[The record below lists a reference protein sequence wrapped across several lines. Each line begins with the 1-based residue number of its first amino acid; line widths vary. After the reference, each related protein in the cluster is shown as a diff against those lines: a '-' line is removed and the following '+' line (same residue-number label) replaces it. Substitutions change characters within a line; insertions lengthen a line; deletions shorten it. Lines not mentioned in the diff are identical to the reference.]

1 MFRYIVI
8 YISIFSILFL
18 GAINI
23 GPLSIRNLCI
33 IGLIVY
39 LAMNFKAVSLDLC
52 GKLYTIYLAALLL
65 CSIVSGQIF
74 DIVFYKNFLTN
85 HISSL
90 ILVLVLPLIIKS
102 INDIKVIIGF
112 IISLQLLNCLVSILQ
127 FYNLPMGWH
136 LGLAINP
143 GAISNLN
150 DAEYYL
156 ADADKL
162 LSRSIV
168 FGITSFVVANGYYLA
183 TFLPIASNNLLRN
196 DVDIKGKIIS
206 LIMLV
211 ISGITIFMVQQR
223 MAFFLLICYLIL
235 VLFIQIRKS
244 ILYMLLFTIILIVT
258 TGLYS
263 ISFDIE
269 LGRLTFENLNADSRM
284 NQITNFINFL
294 NSEGFIW
301 GADLNDL
308 ALLYSLGHNTLM
320 DALRRGGFISLLMY
334 LPLFI
339 MTVYKCLYI
348 AIKAQKI
355 NLQYSFALSIA
366 CLFFIAYSFTHST
379 GLQSGAV
386 LFWFI
391 YALMISAWEYE
402 KDYLSD

>member
-1 MFRYIVI
+1 
-8 YISIFSILFL
+8 
-18 GAINI
+18 
-23 GPLSIRNLCI
+23 
-33 IGLIVY
+33 
-39 LAMNFKAVSLDLC
+39 MNFKAVSLDLC
-52 GKLYTIYLAALLL
+52 GKLYAIYLAALLL
-65 CSIVSGQIF
+65 CTIVRGQIF

-112 IISLQLLNCLVSILQ
+112 ITSLQLLNCLVSILQ
-127 FYNLPMGWH
+127 FYNIPMGWN

-244 ILYMLLFTIILIVT
+244 LLYKLIFAIILIVIA
-258 TGLYS
+258 GLYS
-263 ISFDIE
+263 GSFDYD
-269 LGRLTFENLNADSRM
+269 LGRLTMEDLHSDSRM
-284 NQITNFINFL
+284 RQITNFLTFM
-294 NSEGFIW
+294 NSNDFIW
-301 GADLNDL
+301 GADLNDMG
-308 ALLYSLGHNTLM
+308 LLYSLGHNTLM
-320 DALRRGGFISLLMY
+320 DALRRGGFISFLLY

-339 MTVYKCLYI
+339 MVVYKCSCI
-348 AIKAQKI
+348 SI
-355 NLQYSFALSIA
+355 NAFKLNAQYSFALSIA
-366 CLFFIAYSFTHST
+366 CLLHIAYSFTHST
-379 GLQSGAV
+379 GLQSGSI
-386 LFWFI
+386 LFWII
-391 YALMISAWEYE
+391 YSLMVCSWKYE
-402 KDYLSD
+402 KDSVFD

>member
-1 MFRYIVI
+1 MLRYIVI

-18 GAINI
+18 GSINI
-23 GPLSIRNLCI
+23 GPVSIRNLCI
-33 IGLIVY
+33 IGLVVFM
-39 LAMNFKAVSLDLC
+39 AMNFKAISLDLC
-52 GKLYTIYLAALLL
+52 GKLYAIYLATLLL
-65 CSIVSGQIF
+65 CSIISGQVYNIL
-74 DIVFYKNFLTN
+74 FYKNFLTN
-85 HISSL
+85 HITCL
-90 ILVLVLPLIIKS
+90 ILILAIPMIIKS
-102 INDIKVIIGF
+102 ISDIRIITRF
-112 IISLQLLNCLVSILQ
+112 IISLQILNCFVSILQ
-127 FYNLPMGWH
+127 FYNVPIGWH
-136 LGLAINP
+136 LGLLVNP

-156 ADADKL
+156 ADSEKL

-168 FGITSFVVANGYYLA
+168 FGITSFVVANGYYL
-183 TFLPIASNNLLRN
+183 TVFLPIVSKNLLCN
-196 DVDIKGKIIS
+196 KVNLKGLIIS
-206 LIMLV
+206 CIILV

-235 VLFIQIRKS
+235 VLLIQIRKS
-244 ILYMLLFTIILIVT
+244 ILYKLLFTIILIVT
-258 TGLYS
+258 IGLYS
-263 ISFDIE
+263 NSFDIE
-269 LGRLTFENLNADSRM
+269 LGRLAFDSLHADSRM
-284 NQITNFINFL
+284 SQITNFLNFL

-301 GADLNDL
+301 GADLNDS

-339 MTVYKCLYI
+339 MAVYKCLYI

-355 NLQYSFALSIA
+355 NSQYSFALSIA

-402 KDYLSD
+402 KDYLPN

>member
-244 ILYMLLFTIILIVT
+244 LLYKLIFAIILIVIA
-258 TGLYS
+258 GLYS
-263 ISFDIE
+263 GSFDYD
-269 LGRLTFENLNADSRM
+269 LGRLTMEDLHSDPRM
-284 NQITNFINFL
+284 SQITNFL
-294 NSEGFIW
+294 TYMNSDGFIW
-301 GADLNDL
+301 GADLNDK

-320 DALRRGGFISLLMY
+320 DALRRGGFISFLLY

-339 MTVYKCLYI
+339 MVVYKCSCI
-348 AIKAQKI
+348 SI
-355 NLQYSFALSIA
+355 NAFKLNAQYSFTLSIA
-366 CLFFIAYSFTHST
+366 CLIFIAYSFTHST

-402 KDYLSD
+402 KDCLSD

>member
-18 GAINI
+18 GATNI
-23 GPLSIRNLCI
+23 GPVSIRNLCI

-52 GKLYTIYLAALLL
+52 GKLYAIYLAALLL
-65 CSIVSGQIF
+65 CTIVSGQIF

-85 HISSL
+85 HVSSL

-102 INDIKVIIGF
+102 DNDIKVIIGF
-112 IISLQLLNCLVSILQ
+112 ITSLQLLNCFVSILQ
-127 FYNLPMGWH
+127 FYNIPMGWN

-211 ISGITIFMVQQR
+211 ISGIAIFMVQQR

-244 ILYMLLFTIILIVT
+244 LLYKLIFAIILIVIA
-258 TGLYS
+258 GLYS
-263 ISFDIE
+263 GSFDYD
-269 LGRLTFENLNADSRM
+269 LGRLTVEDLHSDSRM
-284 NQITNFINFL
+284 SQITNFLTFM
-294 NSEGFIW
+294 NSNGFIW
-301 GADLNDL
+301 GADLNDK

-320 DALRRGGFISLLMY
+320 DALRRGGFISFLLY

-339 MTVYKCLYI
+339 MVVYKCSCI
-348 AIKAQKI
+348 SI
-355 NLQYSFALSIA
+355 NAFKLNAQYSFALSIA
-366 CLFFIAYSFTHST
+366 CLLFIAYSFTHST
-379 GLQSGAV
+379 GLQSGSI
-386 LFWFI
+386 LFWII
-391 YALMISAWEYE
+391 YSLMVCSWKYE
-402 KDYLSD
+402 KDSVFD

>member
-8 YISIFSILFL
+8 YICIFSILFL
-18 GAINI
+18 GSTNI
-23 GPLSIRNLCI
+23 GPVSIRNLCV
-33 IGLIVY
+33 IGLVVY
-39 LAMNFKAVSLDLC
+39 LAMNFKTVSLDLC
-52 GKLYTIYLAALLL
+52 GKLYTIYLATLLI
-65 CSIVSGQIF
+65 CSIISGQVYNI
-74 DIVFYKNFLTN
+74 IFYKNFLTN

-90 ILVLVLPLIIKS
+90 ILLLTIPMIIKS
-102 INDIKVIIGF
+102 IADIKIIFGF
-112 IISLQLLNCLVSILQ
+112 IISLQLINCFVSILQ
-127 FYNLPMGWH
+127 FYNIPMGWH

-143 GAISNLN
+143 GAISNLK

-183 TFLPIASNNLLRN
+183 TFLPISSNNLLRN
-196 DVDIKGKIIS
+196 DVNFKGKIIS
-206 LIMLV
+206 LVMII
-211 ISGITIFMVQQR
+211 ISIIAIFMVQQR

-244 ILYMLLFTIILIVT
+244 LLYKLIFIIISIVI

-263 ISFDIE
+263 GSFDYD
-269 LGRLTFENLNADSRM
+269 LGRLTVDDLHSDSRM
-284 NQITNFINFL
+284 SQITNFLTFL
-294 NSEGFIW
+294 NSDGFIW
-301 GADLNDL
+301 GADLNDK

-320 DALRRGGFISLLMY
+320 DALRRGGFISFLLY

-339 MTVYKCLYI
+339 MVVYKCSCI
-348 AIKAQKI
+348 SI
-355 NLQYSFALSIA
+355 NAFKVNAHYTFTLSIA
-366 CLFFIAYSFTHST
+366 CLLFIAYSFTHST

-391 YALMISAWEYE
+391 YALLISVWEYE
-402 KDYLSD
+402 KDCLSD

>member
-18 GAINI
+18 GATNI
-23 GPLSIRNLCI
+23 GPVSIRNLCI

-52 GKLYTIYLAALLL
+52 VKLYTIYLAALLL

-74 DIVFYKNFLTN
+74 DITFYKNFLTN
-85 HISSL
+85 HIPSL
-90 ILVLVLPLIIKS
+90 ILILTIPLIIKS
-102 INDIKVIIGF
+102 IYDIKIIIGF
-112 IISLQLLNCLVSILQ
+112 ITLLQLLNCLVSILQ
-127 FYNLPMGWH
+127 FYNIPMGWN

-143 GAISNLN
+143 GAISNVN

-156 ADADKL
+156 ADADNL

-223 MAFFLLICYLIL
+223 MAFFSLICYLIL

-244 ILYMLLFTIILIVT
+244 LLYKLIFTIILIVT
-258 TGLYS
+258 AGLYS
-263 ISFDIE
+263 GSFDYD
-269 LGRLTFENLNADSRM
+269 LGRLTMEDLHSDSRM
-284 NQITNFINFL
+284 SQITNFLTFM
-294 NSEGFIW
+294 NSDGFIW
-301 GADLNDL
+301 GANLNDK

-320 DALRRGGFISLLMY
+320 DALRRGGFISFLLY

-339 MTVYKCLYI
+339 IVSYKCSCISISAFKLN
-348 AIKAQKI
+348 AQ
-355 NLQYSFALSIA
+355 YTFTLSIA
-366 CLFFIAYSFTHST
+366 CLLFIAYSFAHST

-386 LFWFI
+386 LFWLI

-402 KDYLSD
+402 KDCLFD

>member
-1 MFRYIVI
+1 MG
-8 YISIFSILFL
+8 S
-18 GAINI
+18 INI
-23 GPLSIRNLCI
+23 GPISIRNLCI
-33 IGLIVY
+33 IGLVAF
-39 LAMNFKAVSLDLC
+39 LTMNFRAVSLDLC
-52 GKLYTIYLAALLL
+52 GKFYTIYLAALLL

-74 DIVFYKNFLTN
+74 DIAFYKNFLTN

-90 ILVLVLPLIIKS
+90 ILALAIPLIIKS
-102 INDIKVIIGF
+102 INDIKIIIGF
-112 IISLQLLNCLVSILQ
+112 ITSLQLLNCLVSILQ
-127 FYNLPMGWH
+127 FYNIPIGWH

-168 FGITSFVVANGYYLA
+168 FGITSFVVANGYYLT

-196 DVDIKGKIIS
+196 DVNPKEKIIS
-206 LIMLV
+206 LIMLF

-223 MAFFLLICYLIL
+223 MAFFLLICYFIL
-235 VLFIQIRKS
+235 VLFILICKS
-244 ILYMLLFTIILIVT
+244 LLYKLIFAIILIVIV
-258 TGLYS
+258 GLYS
-263 ISFDIE
+263 GSFDYD
-269 LGRLTFENLNADSRM
+269 LGRLTIEGLHSDSRM
-284 NQITNFINFL
+284 SQITNFLAFM
-294 NSEGFIW
+294 NSDGFIW
-301 GADLNDL
+301 GADLNDK

-320 DALRRGGFISLLMY
+320 DALRRGGFISFLLY

-339 MTVYKCLYI
+339 IVVYKCSCI
-348 AIKAQKI
+348 SI
-355 NLQYSFALSIA
+355 NAFKLNAQYSFTLSIA
-366 CLFFIAYSFTHST
+366 CLLFITYSFTHST

-402 KDYLSD
+402 KDCLSD